1 MTMPN
6 EDLST
11 QYPSIKGISVELPF
25 VKFKYVKVDSVQP
38 DKSKNTR
45 QIDIAVP
52 AENRSPEVL
61 PRMIVSREAE
71 VTTLG
76 IDSMISYASVIHELT
91 YGRIETAREYLPAS
105 SYPAISEPSPHS
117 LDMIV

>member
-1 MTMPN
+1 MTMPY

-11 QYPSIKGISVELPF
+11 QYPSIRGISVELPF

-38 DKSKNTR
+38 DPSKNTK
-45 QIDIAVP
+45 QIDVSVP
-52 AENRSPEVL
+52 TESSTPTIL

-76 IDSMISYASVIHELT
+76 IDSMISYASVIHELS
-91 YGRIETAREYLPAS
+91 YGRIDAAREYLPAS
-105 SYPAISEPSPHS
+105 TYPVVSEPSTHS
-117 LDMIV
+117 LDIVV